1 VRIGRRPGGSL
12 ESVVK
17 IVRFGAVGQE
27 RPGVIDG
34 AGVIRDASS
43 AVPDWTGEHFAPAEL
58 LRLSTLD
65 HSRLP
70 AVKGPVRL
78 GVPIKGVGKF
88 IAIGLNFTD
97 HAIEANR
104 PIPTEPVVFTKAISC
119 LIGPNDAVILP
130 KGSTKSDWEVEL
142 GVVIGSTARYVDER
156 DALSHVAGYV
166 LVDDVS
172 EREYQNDRG
181 GTWDKGKGCDTFGP
195 VGPWLVT
202 GEEIGDPQ
210 DIDLWLEVNGVRYQ
224 NGNSRNMIFPVSTLV
239 AYVSSFMT
247 LEPGDILTTGTPAGV
262 GLGIKPNPVYLKAG
276 DLMRLGSSKLG
287 VQEHRVEAWTPGPAM
302 RPRG

>member
-1 VRIGRRPGGSL
+1 M
-12 ESVVK
+12 K
-17 IVRFGAVGQE
+17 IVRFGAVGRE
-27 RPGVIDG
+27 RPGIVEDSGI
-34 AGVIRDASS
+34 IRDVSS
-43 AVPDWTGEHFAPAEL
+43 EVADWTGAHLAPAEL
-58 LRLSTLD
+58 SRLAKFDLK
-65 HSRLP
+65 RLP
-70 AVKGPVRL
+70 AVSDPVRL

-97 HAIEANR
+97 HAIEAKR

-119 LIGPNDAVILP
+119 LTGPNDAVVLP

-142 GVVIGSTARYVDER
+142 GVVIGSTARYVEQR

-172 EREYQNDRG
+172 EREYQNERG

-202 GEEIGDPQ
+202 GDEISDPQ

-224 NGNSRNMIFPVSTLV
+224 NGNSRNMIFPVCELV
-239 AYVSSFMT
+239 SYVSTFMT

-262 GLGIKPNPVYLKAG
+262 GLGIKPNPIYLKAG

-287 VQEHRVEAWTPGPAM
+287 VQEHRVEAWSRA
-302 RPRG
+302 

>member
-1 VRIGRRPGGSL
+1 M
-12 ESVVK
+12 K
-17 IVRFGAVGQE
+17 IVRFGSVGQE
-27 RPGVIDG
+27 RPGVVDG
-34 AGVIRDASS
+34 SGVIRDVSS
-43 AVPDWTGEHFAPAEL
+43 AVADWTGAQLVPGEL
-58 LRLSTLD
+58 ARVARLDL
-65 HSRLP
+65 SRLP
-70 AVKGPVRL
+70 VVNDRVRL
-78 GVPIKGVGKF
+78 GVPVKGVGKF

-97 HAIEANR
+97 HAIEAKR
-104 PIPTEPVVFTKAISC
+104 PIPTEPVVFTKAVSC
-119 LIGPNDAVILP
+119 LTGPHDAVVLP

-142 GVVIGSTARYVDER
+142 GVVIGSTARYVEKR

-172 EREYQNDRG
+172 EREYQNERG

-202 GEEIGDPQ
+202 GDEIGDPQ

-224 NGNSRNMIFPVSTLV
+224 NGNSRNMIFPVSELV
-239 AYVSSFMT
+239 SYVSAFMT

-262 GLGIKPNPVYLKAG
+262 GLGIKPNPIYLKAG

-287 VQEHRVEAWTPGPAM
+287 TQEHRVEAWS
-302 RPRG
+302 RS

>member
-1 VRIGRRPGGSL
+1 M
-12 ESVVK
+12 K
-17 IVRFGAVGQE
+17 IVRFGAVGHE
-27 RPGVIDG
+27 RPGVVDSS
-34 AGVIRDASS
+34 GVIRDVSS
-43 AVPDWTGEHFAPAEL
+43 AVADWTGGQLAPAEL
-58 LRLSTLD
+58 ARLAKLD
-65 HSRLP
+65 LDRLP
-70 AVKGPVRL
+70 AVQDAVRL

-97 HAIEANR
+97 HAIEAKR
-104 PIPTEPVVFTKAISC
+104 PIPTEPVVFTKAISS
-119 LIGPNDAVILP
+119 LTGPNDDVILP

-142 GVVIGSTARYVDER
+142 GVVIGSTARYVEKR

-172 EREYQNDRG
+172 EREYQNERG

-202 GEEIGDPQ
+202 ADEIGDPQ
-210 DIDLWLEVNGVRYQ
+210 DIDLWLEVNGVRHQ
-224 NGNSRNMIFPVSTLV
+224 NGNSRNMIFPVSELV
-239 AYVSSFMT
+239 SYVSTFMT

-262 GLGIKPNPVYLKAG
+262 GLGMKPNPIYLKAG

-287 VQEHRVEAWTPGPAM
+287 IQEHRVQAWSRA
-302 RPRG
+302 